1 MKHLLPAAVA
11 VVLGLSSISAVAA
24 NRSDPGFT
32 SAVPRVGPVPAGGG
46 SCATPVSVTSL
57 PFSQAGNTC
66 GGTNNVTNY
75 GATCAEDLP
84 FPYPGP
90 EDVWAITVGASNAIT
105 VQASLT
111 GSTGDLALFL
121 LSSCGSGASCLFTSS
136 DSIGAGAGPEA
147 LNNTAPTGS
156 PQTPGVLTGLTPGS
170 TYYVYVDSYYGTG
183 SLSCGTY
190 TLQVA
195 GTLPVSLESYS
206 ID

>member
-1 MKHLLPAAVA
+1 M
-11 VVLGLSSISAVAA
+11 LGLASLSAVAA
-24 NRSDPGFT
+24 NRSDAGFMPAT
-32 SAVPRVGPVPAGGG
+32 PRVGPVPTGGG
-46 SCATPVSVTSL
+46 SCATPVSVTAL

-75 GATCAEDLP
+75 GATCATNLP

-90 EDVWAITVGASNAIT
+90 EDVWAITVGNSNAIT
-105 VQASLT
+105 VQANMA

-121 LSSCGSGASCLFTSS
+121 LSSCGNGASCLFSS
-136 DSIGAGAGPEA
+136 QDAIGAGAGPEV
-147 LNNTAPTGS
+147 LNNSAGTGQ
-156 PQTPGVLTGLTPGS
+156 PPVAGVLTGLTPGN

-190 TLQVA
+190 TMQVA